1 MCMVEMSLEHELAM
15 YYREIATAIAF
26 EFEINLRLLA
36 MLRPGPHS
44 RTGIPGSTRFSLSQA
59 SASIV
64 QVLTPTFIDH
74 P

>member
-1 MCMVEMSLEHELAM
+1 MVEMSLEHELAM

-44 RTGIPGSTRFSLSQA
+44 RTGTPGSTRSSLSSLMYVPAPALPQYA
-59 SASIV
+59 RSVKSI
-64 QVLTPTFIDH
+64 
-74 P
+74 